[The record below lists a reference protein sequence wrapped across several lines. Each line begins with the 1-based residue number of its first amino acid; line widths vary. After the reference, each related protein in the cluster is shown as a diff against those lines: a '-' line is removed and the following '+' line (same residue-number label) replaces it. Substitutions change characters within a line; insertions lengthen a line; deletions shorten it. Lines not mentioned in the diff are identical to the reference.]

1 MSNQK
6 HKDMPKFKVTMKE
19 RQRDGSIHTL
29 EQTAFCQSRQQ
40 VIEFYGLNEPDIVGY
55 TIEPI
60 D

>member
-1 MSNQK
+1 
-6 HKDMPKFKVTMKE
+6 MPKFKVTMKE
-19 RQRDGSIHTL
+19 RGRDGSIHTL
-29 EQTAFCQSRQQ
+29 EQTAICKSRQQ